1 MTDLAPDLDA
11 LAETD
16 PAPAEPGVGGA
27 PPVDTCQYPGCDTP
41 LPQPHHP
48 MRKYCDSHQPI
59 ASKRRRKGGGGG
71 GAPRITVNV
80 GGARRSAKVEDD
92 LARVEVQ
99 AAQLARLVAVVI
111 HAVGQTDD
119 AADIVRGADPW
130 AASVRGLAEH
140 EAWIRKLAAGGEN
153 SARAMAWLQFAIAT
167 GALVLPILVRHGAV
181 PDHIAGLMGAMV
193 PPDVAADV
201 AAA

>member
-1 MTDLAPDLDA
+1 MTDAAPDLDA
-11 LAETD
+11 LAEAA
-16 PAPAEPGVGGA
+16 PPPAEPGVAGA
-27 PPVDTCQYPGCDTP
+27 PPVDICQAPGCSNP

-48 MRKYCDSHQPI
+48 MRKYCDLHQP
-59 ASKRRRKGGGGG
+59 AQSKQRKGGG
-71 GAPRITVNV
+71 GAPRVTVNV
-80 GGARRSAKVEDD
+80 GGAKRSTKMDD
-92 LARVEVQ
+92 ELARVEQQ

-111 HAVGQTDD
+111 HAAGQAED
-119 AADIVRGADPW
+119 AADIIRGADPW

-140 EAWIRKLAAGGEN
+140 EAWIRKLAAGGES
-153 SARAMAWLQFAIAT
+153 SARALAWLQFAIAT

-181 PDHIAGLMGAMV
+181 PDHIAGLMGAVV